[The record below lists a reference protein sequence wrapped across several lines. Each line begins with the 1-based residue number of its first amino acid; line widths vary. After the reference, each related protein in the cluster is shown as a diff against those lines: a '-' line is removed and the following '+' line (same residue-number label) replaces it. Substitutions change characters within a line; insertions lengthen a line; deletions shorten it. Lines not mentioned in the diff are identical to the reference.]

1 MKTAYRIVLMDNE
14 KRLVSILEVNK
25 SIRKD
30 NTLGNGFNKIVSEV
44 CKQAELIN
52 GHIEIYIKHYE

>member
-1 MKTAYRIVLMDNE
+1 MKTAYRIVLMNNE
-14 KRLVSILEVNK
+14 KKLISILEIDK

-30 NTLGNGFNKIVSEV
+30 NTLGNGFNKVVSEV
-44 CKQAELIN
+44 CRQAEKIN